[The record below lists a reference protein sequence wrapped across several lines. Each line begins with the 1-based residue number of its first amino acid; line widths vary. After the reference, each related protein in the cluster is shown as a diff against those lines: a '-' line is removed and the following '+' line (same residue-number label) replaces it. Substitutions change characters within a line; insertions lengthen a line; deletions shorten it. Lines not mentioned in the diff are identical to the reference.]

1 MSIFDGIVS
10 RTPVDKGWSGDRKYK
25 AITADGTAYFLR
37 ISPMSKL
44 ENRRLQFSHMEKARA
59 LGVRVCGPVELGVCD
74 EGVYTIVEW
83 VDGRD
88 AEKVL
93 PTLDEKAQYAYGLEA
108 GRMLRILHTL
118 PAPTQAEPWAVRY
131 GRKLDAKLA
140 AYRACPVQYEKGGL
154 YLALLE
160 RERHLVRERPQVW
173 LHGDYHCGNQMFSE
187 QMELVVIDFD
197 REDAGDPWYEFN
209 RIIWDGRAAPAYARG
224 IVDGYFDGGPI
235 PEEFW
240 RLMRLYLSQNM
251 ISSVVWAR
259 DLSDQDLQIAIENG
273 NRVLDW
279 YDDLGE
285 LVPGW
290 YRNK

>member
-10 RTPVDKGWSGDRKYK
+10 RTPVDRGWSGDRKYK

-44 ENRRLQFSHMEKARA
+44 ENRRLQFSHMERARA
-59 LGVRVCGPVELGVCD
+59 LGVRVCGPVELGICE
-74 EGVYTIVEW
+74 EGVYTLMEW
-83 VDGRD
+83 IDGRD
-88 AEKVL
+88 AEGVL

-108 GRMLRILHTL
+108 GRMLRTLHTL
-118 PAPTQAEPWAVRY
+118 PAPTQAEPWSVRY

-140 AYRACPVQYEKGGL
+140 AYRACPVQYENGER
-154 YLALLE
+154 YLELLE
-160 RERHLVRERPQVW
+160 RERHLVRDRPQMW

-224 IVDGYFDGGPI
+224 IVDGYFEVEPI

-240 RLMRLYLSQNM
+240 RLMRLYLCQNM

-259 DLSDQDLQIAIENG
+259 DFGASDLQIAIENG

-279 YDDLGE
+279 YDELRE

-290 YRNK
+290 YR

>member
-10 RTPVDKGWSGDRKYK
+10 RTPVDRGWSGDRKYK

-59 LGVRVCGPVELGVCD
+59 LGVRVCGPVELGICE
-74 EGVYTIVEW
+74 EGVYTLLEW
-83 VDGRD
+83 IDGRD
-88 AEKVL
+88 AEGVL

-108 GRMLRILHTL
+108 GRMLRTLHTL
-118 PAPTQAEPWAVRY
+118 PAPTQAEPWSVRY

-140 AYRACPVQYEKGGL
+140 AYRACPVQYENGER
-154 YLALLE
+154 YLELLE
-160 RERHLVRERPQVW
+160 RERHLVRDRPQMW

-224 IVDGYFDGGPI
+224 IVDGYFEVEPI

-240 RLMRLYLSQNM
+240 RLMRLYLCQNM

-259 DLSDQDLQIAIENG
+259 DFGASDLQIAIENG

-279 YDDLGE
+279 YDELRE

-290 YRNK
+290 YR